1 MKIRIRINE
10 DGALRNQRFAFSDRF
25 TLVSELLQNA
35 RRAGASLIQIQHD
48 AEARTLRVQDDGAG
62 IEDFQK
68 LLTFHESG
76 WDDATCQ
83 EERPF
88 GVGFTKCLYAATHCT
103 VASRGHRIDF
113 DTENALARAS
123 IDVQRINEHASSAV
137 DGSMERGTRVQ
148 LQGVDLPDLAQR
160 IQTLCRGFE
169 VPVEFNGQMLI
180 RPDAKGALHFVRTTI
195 GEVHLVGT
203 LNGEHSTELQV
214 YLQGF
219 CVMRRPSYPLSH
231 RVNVI
236 HLDPKEFM
244 ARLPDRD
251 TLIDADKQEQ
261 RIRVELRALWREVLL
276 ERKAELLPERFVA
289 DFYAVMRSW
298 SHLDLLDDVDVLP
311 AESCEA
317 VVGYPIQVDS
327 TERSYLQTM
336 TRAPARQD
344 IESGKVTLVSVE
356 EIGEDNA
363 GRWMYARAKGLVVF
377 SPYLLGP
384 THWVQAHVR
393 YLDDEDVTVEPI
405 GVQASTTLE
414 GRWVWPELQLCRSV
428 RVTVG
433 GDAVEITDAGVYSD
447 GRLYIPEGE
456 TSGDAVRQASNFID
470 SNEQFREDDLEADRE
485 ALADLIRLLRS
496 VNPKDTLNTLLAE
509 LRLEK
514 YPLLHGK
521 AFRVTVGQV
530 AGEHAIELI
539 D

>member
-1 MKIRIRINE
+1 MKIQIRINE
-10 DGALRNQRFAFSDRF
+10 EGALRNQRFAFSDRF

-35 RRAGASLIQIQHD
+35 RRAGASLIQVHHD
-48 AEARTLRVQDDGAG
+48 ATALTLRVQDDGAG

-88 GVGFTKCLYAATHCT
+88 GIGFTKCLYAAKHCT
-103 VASRGHRIDF
+103 VTSRGHRIDF
-113 DTENALARAS
+113 DTEDALARES
-123 IDVQRINEHASSAV
+123 IDVQAV
-137 DGSMERGTRVQ
+137 DGSVDLVDSPMERGTCVELR
-148 LQGVDLPDLAQR
+148 GVELPDLAQR

-180 RPDAKGALHFVRTTI
+180 RPDAREALHFVQTPI

-219 CVMRRPSYPLSH
+219 CVMRRPTYPLSH
-231 RVNVI
+231 RVNVV
-236 HLDPKEFM
+236 HLDPKVFM

-289 DFYAVMRSW
+289 DFYAAMRSW
-298 SHLDLLDDVDVLP
+298 SHLELLDDVDVLP

-317 VVGYPIQVDS
+317 IIGYPIQVNS

-336 TRAPARQD
+336 ASVPTRQD
-344 IESGKVTLVSVE
+344 IESGKATLVSLE
-356 EIGEDNA
+356 EVGEDNA
-363 GRWMYARAKGLVVF
+363 GRWMFARAKGFVVF

-384 THWVQAHVR
+384 THWVQAHAR
-393 YLDDEDVTVEPI
+393 YLDDEAVTVEPTDA
-405 GVQASTTLE
+405 QASVTLE
-414 GRWVWPELQLCRSV
+414 GRWVWPEVVLCRSM

-433 GDAVEITDAGVYSD
+433 EDSVEVTDAGIYSD
-447 GRLYIPEGE
+447 GTVYIPEGE
-456 TSGDAVRQASNFID
+456 TNGRAVRQASDFID

-485 ALADLIRLLRS
+485 ALTDLIRLLRS
-496 VNPKDTLNTLLAE
+496 VDPKDTLNSLLTE

-521 AFRVTVGQV
+521 AFRVTVGQG

>member
-1 MKIRIRINE
+1 MKIQIRINE
-10 DGALRNQRFAFSDRF
+10 EGALRNQRFAFSDRF

-35 RRAGASLIQIQHD
+35 RRAGASLIQVHHD
-48 AEARTLRVQDDGAG
+48 AAAQTLRVQDDGAG

-76 WDDATCQ
+76 WDEATCQ

-88 GVGFTKCLYAATHCT
+88 GIGFTKCLYAAKHCT
-103 VASRGHRIDF
+103 VTSRGHRIDF
-113 DTENALARAS
+113 DTEDALARES
-123 IDVQRINEHASSAV
+123 IDVQAV
-137 DGSMERGTRVQ
+137 DDQTGSLVDSPMERGTCVELR
-148 LQGVDLPDLAQR
+148 GVDLPELTQR
-160 IQTLCRGFE
+160 IETLCRGFE
-169 VPVEFNGQMLI
+169 VPIEFNGQMLT
-180 RPDAKGALHFVRTTI
+180 RPDARDALNLVHTPI
-195 GEVHLVGT
+195 GDVHLVGT

-219 CVMRRPSYPLSH
+219 CVMRRPNYSMDH
-231 RVNVI
+231 RVNVVL
-236 HLDPKEFM
+236 LDPKEFM

-276 ERKAELLPERFVA
+276 ERKAELRPERFVA
-289 DFYAVMRSW
+289 DFYAAMRAW

-311 AESCEA
+311 TESCEA
-317 VVGYPIQVDS
+317 IVGYPIQVDS
-327 TERSYLQTM
+327 TERTYLQTM
-336 TRAPARQD
+336 ASVPTRQD
-344 IESGKVTLVSVE
+344 VESGKVTLVNLE
-356 EIGEDNA
+356 EVGEDNA

-384 THWVQAHVR
+384 THWVQTHVR
-393 YLDDEDVTVEPI
+393 YLDDEPVTVEPLDA
-405 GVQASTTLE
+405 QASITLE
-414 GRWVWPELQLCRSV
+414 GRWVWPEVVLCRSV
-428 RVTVG
+428 RVTLGENSVQ
-433 GDAVEITDAGVYSD
+433 VTDAGVYSD
-447 GRLYIPEGE
+447 GTLYIPEGE
-456 TSGDAVRQASNFID
+456 TSGRAVRQTSNFID

-496 VNPKDTLNTLLAE
+496 VDPKGTLNSLLTE

-521 AFRVTVGQV
+521 VFRVTVGQG

>member
-10 DGALRNQRFAFSDRF
+10 EGALRNQRFAFSDRF

-35 RRAGASLIQIQHD
+35 RRAGASLIQVQHD
-48 AEARTLRVQDDGAG
+48 TQAQTLRVQDDGAG

-76 WDDATCQ
+76 WNEATCQ

-88 GVGFTKCLYAATHCT
+88 GVGFTKCLYAAKHCT
-103 VASRGHRIDF
+103 VTSRGHRIDF
-113 DTENALARAS
+113 DTEAALAGAS
-123 IDVQRINEHASSAV
+123 IDVRRVDEQVCSVV
-137 DGSMERGTRVQ
+137 DGPMERGACVELR
-148 LQGVDLPDLAQR
+148 GVDLPDLAQR
-160 IQTLCRGFE
+160 IQSLCRGFE
-169 VPVEFNGQMLI
+169 VPIEFNGQMLS
-180 RPDAKGALHFVRTTI
+180 RPDARGALHFERTPI

-219 CVMRRPSYPLSH
+219 CVLRRPSYPLRH

-261 RIRVELRALWREVLL
+261 RIRAELRALWREVLI

-289 DFYAVMRSW
+289 DFHAAMRSW

-311 AESCEA
+311 ARSCE
-317 VVGYPIQVDS
+317 VIVGYPIQVDS
-327 TERSYLQTM
+327 TERDFLKTM
-336 TRAPARQD
+336 ETAPTRQD
-344 IESGKVTLVSVE
+344 IESGRITLVSLE
-356 EIGEDNA
+356 EPGDGNA
-363 GRWMYARAKGLVVF
+363 GRWMYARAKGFVVF
-377 SPYLLGP
+377 TPYELGP
-384 THWVQAHVR
+384 SHWVQAHVR

-405 GVQASTTLE
+405 DVQASITLE
-414 GRWVWPELQLCRSV
+414 GRWVWPEVVLCRSV

-433 GDAVEITDAGVYSD
+433 GEAAEITDAGVYSD
-447 GRLYIPEGE
+447 GTIYVPEGE
-456 TSGDAVRQASNFID
+456 STGNAVRQASDFID
-470 SNEQFREDDLEADRE
+470 SDEHFRDDDLEADRE

-496 VNPKDTLNTLLAE
+496 VDPKSTLDALLAE